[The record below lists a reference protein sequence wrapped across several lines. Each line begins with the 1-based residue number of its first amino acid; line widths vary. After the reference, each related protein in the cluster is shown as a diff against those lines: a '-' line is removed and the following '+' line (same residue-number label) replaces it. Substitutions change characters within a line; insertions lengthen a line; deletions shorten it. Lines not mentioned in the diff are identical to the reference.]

1 VVLGEEFPALV
12 SGVTEVDVTLFSAE
26 LVEEEVAVD
35 FVEHGVVFAG
45 GGGFAF
51 DVASVA
57 FLPDVDSEGLVVPA
71 ACDLVVEARVVDVYK
86 LDEVEF
92 VVYSCSFSLVV
103 VSGAR
108 CPRSFS
114 CCSGGC
120 SLTPVAED
128 VVEHF
133 FDFGHCSG
141 VVHVEDFVH
150 FGVEG
155 FVACGDALV
164 FELAPVDA
172 LVFHVEERGLEEV
185 D

>member
-108 CPRSFS
+108 CPLPSLVAGETIPYIPHSRRSPLVPNPKPVS
-114 CCSGGC
+114 
-120 SLTPVAED
+120 SLEN
-128 VVEHF
+128 E
-133 FDFGHCSG
+133 
-141 VVHVEDFVH
+141 
-150 FGVEG
+150 
-155 FVACGDALV
+155 
-164 FELAPVDA
+164 
-172 LVFHVEERGLEEV
+172 
-185 D
+185 